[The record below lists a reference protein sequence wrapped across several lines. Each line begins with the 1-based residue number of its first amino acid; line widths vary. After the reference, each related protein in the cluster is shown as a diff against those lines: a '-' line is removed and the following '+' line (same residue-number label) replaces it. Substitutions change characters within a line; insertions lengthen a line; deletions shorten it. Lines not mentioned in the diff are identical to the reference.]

1 MMSQG
6 ENVFKAVI
14 KYAILAVVL
23 MVIAGIMST
32 LPRREDNHDTWL
44 VEVEVMEKVV
54 AEMDGEQVYL
64 IRTQNRNG
72 EEAIYEIN
80 QQALNKTL
88 NVEGVFEE
96 IKEEKIYQFRVAEK
110 NKYDSHYPVVCG
122 AVSLVDGFSPETKPE
137 GK

>member
-96 IKEEKIYQFRVAEK
+96 IKE
-110 NKYDSHYPVVCG
+110 
-122 AVSLVDGFSPETKPE
+122 
-137 GK
+137 